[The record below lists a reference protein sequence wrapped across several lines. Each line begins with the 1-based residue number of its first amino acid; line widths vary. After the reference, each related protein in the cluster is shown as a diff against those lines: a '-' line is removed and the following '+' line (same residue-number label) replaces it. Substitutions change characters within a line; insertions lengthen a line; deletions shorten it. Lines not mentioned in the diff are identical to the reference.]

1 MSKKNKV
8 PKQKSPMSKL
18 MPYLK
23 RKKASLYGS
32 IIASSLSSVFG
43 FVPYLVVYILSIQ
56 ILHISNSFSPTNL
69 TILVAISLGAILLK
83 GLFFMMAV
91 NLSHKAAYDVLY
103 DIRID
108 LADKLTK
115 LPLGY
120 FDKNDVGSIKHTM
133 NEDVEQ
139 LEEGIAHLIP
149 DLTTGI
155 VVPVVTFIVM
165 FVLDW
170 KMALAAFMMIP
181 ILGIAFAFANKKL
194 GRMGPKYGEIN
205 QLLSSTL
212 LQYVYGMKVIR
223 AFSRTE
229 RAYEDYSKVVNQV
242 GNMGEEVEK
251 QTIFVKTLA
260 AGLAQMPLLIVVPV
274 GVWFYSIGEITLS
287 LFIIFVMLTIGIG
300 NTLLKAFRS
309 SGSVSF
315 RIASVT
321 NKIMNLLEQAELPR
335 PKQPKKPEGS
345 SLEFQNVSFSYDAES
360 EVLNNVSFTVPQGTL
375 TALVGSSGAGK
386 TTIARMVP
394 RFWDVTEGSVTIG
407 GVDVRSLSNEDML
420 QKVSYVSQD
429 IYLFD
434 GTIMDNIRMGR
445 LDATDEEVMEA
456 AKQAQCHDFI
466 VNLPDGY
473 QTVVGEGG
481 GRLSGG
487 QRQRISIIRA
497 FLKQAPIL
505 ILDEATA
512 LIDPENEALI
522 QDAINELVAPVDG
535 QPKTILMIA
544 HRLHTVIHA
553 DQILVIEDGTV
564 VGSGTHQQLL
574 AENEH
579 YRNQWEAYT
588 VENNPPIF
596 SDSVEDHS
604 VQQVESHQQEV
615 QKSKVLVNESEEE
628 VDLFRKITEQ
638 SIIKNA
644 FVFAGADN
652 EKRLKKSFW
661 LSALEGPFVS
671 VPFILVAFIIFALYS
686 ETSASNWLLVGAIT
700 VAFVF
705 QWITYYLSNRE
716 TFPFYQQ
723 IIANI
728 RLYLGKRLKNLPYGF
743 FINEDASTIEMRI
756 KQDAMLAGYLP
767 AVGIGL
773 IKGLIV
779 PVIIL
784 AVLFWIDWP
793 LALIA
798 IAGVPFCFLI
808 TNFAERKLQTTLN
821 RLQIAR
827 KHANK
832 RIVDFIKGISV
843 IRAFGL
849 KDSSLIGYKDAIDE
863 YRDSS
868 IDIQYK
874 YSPFAALNIIMF
886 ELGFI
891 AVVIVGGFRFMDG
904 SINGIEWICFLV
916 LTVALY
922 EPLPFMDYMA
932 HRRMAKTVT
941 MSLNEIILEDDLKQ
955 PSVNQQVIPTGSEI
969 NFHAVQFGY
978 QDEPVLKDFN
988 LRIPEKG
995 ITAFVGPSGGGKT
1008 TALNLISRFWDVDAG
1023 SVTIGGVDVRE
1034 MRHDTLMKQITP
1046 VFQDVYLMADTI
1058 LNNLKYGRPEA
1069 TMEEVIEAAKLA
1081 RCHDFIMELSE
1092 GYNTFVSEGGGTLSG
1107 GQKQRMSI
1115 ARAILKNAPIILLDE
1130 ATASIDP
1137 ENEKYI
1143 REALQVLSKN
1153 KTVVIVAHRIHT
1165 IQQADQIAVVED
1177 GQVVQV
1183 GKHDELVREEG
1194 LYRQFW
1200 NERTRAEQWEIS
1212 KLPLTSEHKGMD

>member
-1 MSKKNKV
+1 MSIKKSA
-8 PKQKSPMSKL
+8 PKRKSPTSKL

-23 RKKASLYGS
+23 RKKGPLYSS
-32 IIASSLSSVFG
+32 IVVSALSSMCG
-43 FVPYLVVYILSIQ
+43 FVPYIVVYVLSIQ
-56 ILHISNSFSPTNL
+56 ILQQDKSFDLINL
-69 TILVAISLGAILLK
+69 MGLVAIALGAILLK
-83 GLFFMMAV
+83 GIFFMMAV

-120 FDKNDVGSIKHTM
+120 FDKNDTGSIKHTM

-155 VVPVVTFIVM
+155 VVPVITFIVM
-165 FVLDW
+165 FLLDW
-170 KMALAAFMMIP
+170 KMALAALIMIP
-181 ILGIAFAFANKKL
+181 ILGVAFGFANKKL
-194 GRMGPKYGEIN
+194 GSLGPKYGEIN

-223 AFSRTE
+223 AFSRTDQ
-229 RAYEDYSKVVNQV
+229 AYADYSQVVKQV
-242 GNMGEEVEK
+242 GDMGEKVED
-251 QTIFVKTLA
+251 QTIFVKTIA

-274 GVWFYSIGEITLS
+274 GVWFHSMGEITLP
-287 LFIIFVMLTIGIG
+287 LFIIFVMLTIGMG

-309 SGSVSF
+309 SGSISF

-321 NKIMNLLEQAELPR
+321 NKIMKLLEQAELP
-335 PKQPKKPEGS
+335 QAEQTQKPTGS
-345 SLEFQNVSFSYDAES
+345 SLEFQNVSFSYNDGY
-360 EVLNNVSFTVPQGTL
+360 EVLNDVSFTVPQGTL
-375 TALVGSSGAGK
+375 TALVGPSGAGK

-394 RFWDVTEGSVTIG
+394 RFWDVTQGAVTIG
-407 GVDVRSLSNEDML
+407 GVDVRSLSNEDL
-420 QKVSYVSQD
+420 LNQVSYVSQD

-456 AKQAQCHDFI
+456 AKQAHCHDFI
-466 VNLPDGY
+466 IGLPNGY
-473 QTVVGEGG
+473 ETIVGEGG

-522 QDAINELVAPVDG
+522 QDAINELIAPVKG
-535 QPKTILMIA
+535 QSKTILMIA
-544 HRLHTVIHA
+544 HRLHTVIRA
-553 DQILVIEDGTV
+553 DQIIVIEDGTV
-564 VGSGTHQQLL
+564 VGKGTHQELL
-574 AENEH
+574 ATNEQ

-588 VENNPPIF
+588 IEHNTPLSVESSEEHAVYH
-596 SDSVEDHS
+596 SDSYK
-604 VQQVESHQQEV
+604 QEEWKTNDV
-615 QKSKVLVNESEEE
+615 ANKTEEE
-628 VDLFRKITEQ
+628 ADLFRKINEQ
-638 SIIKNA
+638 SLYKNA
-644 FVFAGADN
+644 FVFAGPNN
-652 EKRLKKSFW
+652 EKRLKKSLW
-661 LSALEGPFVS
+661 LSALEGPFIS
-671 VPFILVAFIIFALYS
+671 VPFIIVALIIFALHS
-686 ETSASNWLLVGAIT
+686 VTNTSKWLWVGAIT
-700 VAFVF
+700 VAFLF
-705 QWITYYLSNRE
+705 QLITYYVSNRE

-743 FINEDASTIEMRI
+743 FMNEDASTIEMRI
-756 KQDAMLAGYLP
+756 KQDAMMAGYTP
-767 AVGIGL
+767 AVGIVL
-773 IKGLIV
+773 IKSLIV
-779 PVIIL
+779 PVILL

-808 TNFAERKLQTTLN
+808 TNLAERKLQTTLD
-821 RLQIAR
+821 RLQAAR

-832 RIVDFIKGISV
+832 RIVDFIKGITV

-849 KDSSLIGYKDAIDE
+849 KDSSLIGYKEAINE
-863 YRDSS
+863 FRDSS
-868 IDIQYK
+868 TDIQYK

-891 AVVIVGGFRFMDG
+891 AVVIVGGIRFIDG
-904 SINGIEWICFLV
+904 SISGIEWICFLV
-916 LTVALY
+916 LTIALY
-922 EPLPFMDYMA
+922 EPLPFMDYMT
-932 HRRMAKTVT
+932 HRRLGKTIT
-941 MSLNEIILEDDLKQ
+941 MSLNEIILKDDLKQ
-955 PSVNQQVIPTGSEI
+955 PSMDQQVMPAGSEI
-969 NFHAVQFGY
+969 QFHHVRFGY
-978 QDEPVLKDFN
+978 TKEPVLKDFH

-995 ITAFVGPSGGGKT
+995 MTAFVGPSGGGKT
-1008 TALNLISRFWDVDAG
+1008 TALHLISRFWDVDAG
-1023 SVTIGGVDVRE
+1023 SVTIGGADVRD
-1034 MRHDTLMKQITP
+1034 MRYDTLMKQISP
-1046 VFQDVYLMADTI
+1046 VFQDVYLMGDTI
-1058 LNNLKYGRPEA
+1058 MNNLKYGRPDA
-1069 TMEEVIEAAKLA
+1069 TTEEVIEAAKLA
-1081 RCHDFIMELSE
+1081 RCHDFIMELPE
-1092 GYNTFVSEGGGTLSG
+1092 GYDTFVSEGGGTLSG
-1107 GQKQRMSI
+1107 GQKQRISI

-1153 KTVVIVAHRIHT
+1153 RTVVVVAHRIHT
-1165 IQQADQIAVVED
+1165 IQRADQIAVVED
-1177 GQVVQV
+1177 GRVVQV
-1183 GKHDELVREEG
+1183 GKHDDLLRQGG
-1194 LYRQFW
+1194 LYQQFW
-1200 NERTRAEQWEIS
+1200 HERMRAEQWEVS
-1212 KLPLTSEHKGMD
+1212 SAN